1 MTVSHKPARAIPE
14 GSKAKNEAAWAL
26 KLTLS
31 SVDGEETLL
40 LRLDGE
46 AHLCA
51 CRVDECEGALNVLL
65 DAAVAELDASLRQA
79 ADHSLTRR

>member
-1 MTVSHKPARAIPE
+1 M
-14 GSKAKNEAAWAL
+14 GSKAKIEAARAL
-26 KLTLS
+26 ALTLS
-31 SVDGEETLL
+31 RVDGEETLL

-51 CRVDECEGALNVLL
+51 RRINEGEGALNVLL
-65 DAAVAELDASLRQA
+65 DAAVAELNASLGQA